1 MREPRYNIL
10 ADIQDATEQAK
21 QGKLAL
27 YWQRTIQREYR
38 CKKVTPAE
46 QQAYEQLQSVLSEM
60 PQWSDDEELRSE
72 MEEIGGRVRFC
83 HFWTDHDSMVQLTE
97 NRNGG
102 FHAAY
107 VLDTD
112 ASPEVRREA
121 ALLAQKELSK
131 CIPQISGRSGRCPLA
146 HTAQLPPHL
155 CVADAGVGR
164 GHPDHPEHRR
174 PCRYRDD

>member
-1 MREPRYNIL
+1 MREPRYSIL
-10 ADIQDATEQAK
+10 ADIQDAIERAK

-46 QQAYEQLQSVLSEM
+46 QQAYEQLQSILAEV
-60 PQWSDDEELRSE
+60 PQWSDDEDLRLG
-72 MEEIGGRVRFC
+72 MEEIGGRAWFC
-83 HFWTDHDSMVQLTE
+83 YYWEEHYSMVELTE
-97 NRNGG
+97 DRNGG

-131 CIPQISGRSGRCPLA
+131 CMQEWGISLLNAPVPEQMKYASLA
-146 HTAQLPPHL
+146 QAASHL
-155 CVADAGVGR
+155 MQVLND
-164 GHPDHPEHRR
+164 PERITG
-174 PCRYRDD
+174 

>member
-1 MREPRYNIL
+1 MREPRYSIL
-10 ADIQDATEQAK
+10 ADMQDAIEQAK

-46 QQAYEQLQSVLSEM
+46 QQAYEQLQSVLSEV
-60 PQWSDDEELRSE
+60 PQWSGEEDLRHN
-72 MEEIGGRVRFC
+72 MENIGGRVWFC
-83 HFWTDHDSMVQLTE
+83 HFWIDHNSMVQLTE
-97 NRNGG
+97 DRNGG

-131 CIPQISGRSGRCPLA
+131 CMQEWGISLLNAPVPEQMKYASLA
-146 HTAQLPPHL
+146 QAASHL
-155 CVADAGVGR
+155 MQVLND
-164 GHPDHPEHRR
+164 PERITG
-174 PCRYRDD
+174 

>member
-1 MREPRYNIL
+1 MREPRYNIF
-10 ADIQDATEQAK
+10 ADIQDAIEQAK
-21 QGKLAL
+21 LGKLAL
-27 YWQRTIQREYR
+27 YWQHAIQREYC

-131 CIPQISGRSGRCPLA
+131 CMQEWGISLLNAPVPEQMKYASLA
-146 HTAQLPPHL
+146 QAASHL
-155 CVADAGVGR
+155 MQVLND
-164 GHPDHPEHRR
+164 PERITG
-174 PCRYRDD
+174 

>member
-1 MREPRYNIL
+1 MREPRYNIF
-10 ADIQDATEQAK
+10 ADIQDAIEQAK
-21 QGKLAL
+21 LGKLAL

-131 CIPQISGRSGRCPLA
+131 CMQEWGISLLNAPVPEQMKYASLA
-146 HTAQLPPHL
+146 QAASHL
-155 CVADAGVGR
+155 MQVLND
-164 GHPDHPEHRR
+164 PERITG
-174 PCRYRDD
+174 